1 MDSIYEFIGK
11 RDKKM
16 IKASVFA
23 YLFKGPRLYILS
35 AALFLLLMMVVVRM
49 VEFKFDDLYAF
60 YISLASAVIVF
71 CFFISFWCIFL
82 IALYKRHVNIIFAR
96 EMECSKG
103 QGVEFKAT
111 FFEDRIEIYAKKGS
125 DESNSTVLYSQVRRI
140 NQNKDYVMV
149 FTKAHQFVSVEK
161 ALIVKGNVDTLY
173 NFLQEKRR
181 TFKK

>member
-1 MDSIYEFIGK
+1 MDSIYEVNGK

-23 YLFKGPRLYILS
+23 YLFKGPRLYIIS
-35 AALFLLLMMVVVRM
+35 VALFFLLTLVAVRM
-49 VEFKFDDLYAF
+49 IEFDFDDLYAF
-60 YISLASAVIVF
+60 YVSLASAVLVL
-71 CFFISFWCIFL
+71 CFFSSFWVIFL
-82 IALYKRHVNIIFAR
+82 IALYKRHVKIIYAR
-96 EMECSKG
+96 EMESSKG

-111 FFEDRIEIYAKKGS
+111 FFEDRIEICAKKGN

-140 NQNKDYVMV
+140 NQNKNYVMV

-173 NFLQEKRR
+173 SFLQEKRR
-181 TFKK
+181 SFKK